1 MKATIKGAYNESQ
14 DGQEYIA
21 KTGTHFLKVLMVGN
35 DDETKVYETFYLT
48 PKAHWKMEALF
59 KSAGAVCPPF
69 ADLQFSDVKALIGE
83 EVNISVGQDENGYNT
98 VLKWIP
104 ALGAEKVEAE
114 KVKEVVEDPKVEG
127 YDPDLDEDVPF

>member
-1 MKATIKGAYNESQ
+1 MKATIKGAYNESP
-14 DGQEYIA
+14 DGQEYVA
-21 KTGTHFLKVLMVGN
+21 KTGTFFWKILMVGN

-48 PKAHWKMEALF
+48 QKAYWKVEALF

-69 ADLQFSDVKALIGE
+69 DDIVFSDAQALIGK

-104 ALGAEKVEAE
+104 ALGAEQVEAE